1 MKEADMLILIS
12 DAFDPS
18 LAGKLAKFGEVTD
31 DKARLAEANVV
42 LIRSK
47 TKATREY
54 IDEAKNLK
62 MIIRG
67 GVGTDNIDKPYC
79 KEKGIIVH
87 NTPKSPSIAVAELA
101 FAMMLA
107 VPNHI
112 VKAHTTMAAGE
123 WAKKQLKRTELNGK
137 VLGLVGIGNI
147 AQAVATRAAAFGMTV
162 KAYDKYVSESDK
174 AEMIGSLD
182 ELAAQAD
189 YLSMHLPNTPET
201 KNLLNADVIAKR
213 KNGAVVVNT
222 GRGATVNAD
231 DMKAA
236 LESGKIAAY
245 ATDVWDSDPPSED
258 YPILSAPNVLMAP
271 HLGASSVEN
280 LLRIGEEVVAHIDAF
295 VGGK

>member
-1 MKEADMLILIS
+1 MLILIS

-18 LAGKLAKFGEVTD
+18 LADKLAKFGEATT
-31 DKARLAEANVV
+31 DKARLPEADVV

-47 TKATREY
+47 TKATKDY

-79 KEKGIIVH
+79 AEKGIIVH

-112 VKAHTTMAAGE
+112 VKAHTTMSSGE

-137 VLGLVGIGNI
+137 TLGLVGIGNI
-147 AQAVATRAAAFGMTV
+147 AQAVATRAAAFGMNV

-174 AEMIGSLD
+174 AEMIGTLD
-182 ELAAQAD
+182 ELVAQAD
-189 YLSMHLPNTPET
+189 YISMHLPNTDET
-201 KNLLNADVIAKR
+201 RGMMNAAVIAKM
-213 KNGAVVVNT
+213 KDGAVVVNT

-236 LESGKIAAY
+236 LESGKVAAY

>member
-1 MKEADMLILIS
+1 MLILIS

-18 LAGKLAKFGEVTD
+18 LADKLAKFGEATT
-31 DKARLAEANVV
+31 DKARLPEADVV

-47 TKATREY
+47 TKATKDY

-79 KEKGIIVH
+79 AEKGIIVH
-87 NTPKSPSIAVAELA
+87 NTPKAPSIAVAELA

-112 VKAHTTMAAGE
+112 VKAHTTMSSGE

-137 VLGLVGIGNI
+137 TLGLVGIGNI

-162 KAYDKYVSESDK
+162 KAYDKYVAESDK
-174 AEMIGSLD
+174 AEMVPTLE
-182 ELAAQAD
+182 ELVAQAD
-189 YLSMHLPNTPET
+189 YVSMHLPNTPET
-201 KNLLNADVIAKR
+201 KDLMNAAVIAKM
-213 KNGAVVVNT
+213 KDGAVVVNT

-245 ATDVWDSDPPSED
+245 ATDVWDSDPPSEN

>member
-1 MKEADMLILIS
+1 MLILIS

-18 LAGKLAKFGEVTD
+18 LPQKLAKFGEVTD
-31 DKARLAEANVV
+31 DKARLAEADIV

-54 IDEAKNLK
+54 IDEASNRK

-87 NTPKSPSIAVAELA
+87 NTPKAPAIAVAELA
-101 FAMMLA
+101 MAMMLA

-112 VKAHTTMAAGE
+112 VKAHNTMAAGE
-123 WAKKQLKRTELNGK
+123 WAKKELKRTELNGK
-137 VLGLVGIGNI
+137 VLGLIGIGNI

-162 KAYDKYVSESDK
+162 KAYDKYVAESDK
-174 AEMIGSLD
+174 AEMVPSLE
-182 ELAAQAD
+182 ELLPQVD
-189 YLSMHLPNTPET
+189 YVSMHLPKTPET
-201 KNLLNADVIAKR
+201 VGLLNAKMIALMKD
-213 KNGAVVVNT
+213 GAVVVNT
-222 GRGATVNAD
+222 GRGLTVDAA

-271 HLGASSVEN
+271 HLGASSAEN
-280 LLRIGEEVVAHIDAF
+280 LLRIGQEVVAHIENF